1 MPWAV
6 AVLAKARSPTAKRE
20 TLGTAIRND
29 FIRRAFQDVD
39 GNDFEQTCEKIQ
51 DFISLPTEF

>member
-1 MPWAV
+1 M
-6 AVLAKARSPTAKRE
+6 RE

-29 FIRRAFQDVD
+29 FIRRAFLDVE